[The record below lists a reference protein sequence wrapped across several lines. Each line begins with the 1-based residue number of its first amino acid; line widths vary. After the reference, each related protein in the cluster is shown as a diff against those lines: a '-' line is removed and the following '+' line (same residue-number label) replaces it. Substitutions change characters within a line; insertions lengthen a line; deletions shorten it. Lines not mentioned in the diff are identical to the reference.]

1 MTDKSKGTKGLSAFI
16 IESTFPGFSVG
27 KIENKMGLHGVH
39 TSEILF
45 TDRIVPKENLLGQE
59 GKGFKI
65 CMQTLDVGRVVIAG
79 NLGLH
84 GGKKLTAARRC
95 AKLVKKPH
103 GGRNMKFL
111 QFYRDGRPTLGVITE
126 KGVVDMSAHPELP
139 QTMLALCQS
148 GDTAA
153 LAALD
158 GPYLDEESLTLAPV
172 VTGMEKILCIGLNYR
187 AHAAECGIP
196 LPENPTV
203 FCKLPNALAAH
214 GQAIALPAAEE
225 IDYEAELVLVM
236 GEGGRVF
243 ACTCGNDLS
252 VREWQRASGQWL
264 CGKTYDGFGP
274 IGPYAVDAESLPA
287 GGLGISCRVNGEL
300 RQHSNT
306 SDLIFSPEELV
317 RYLMPRIPLK
327 AGDVIFTGTPSGVM
341 LGYPADQKRWLR
353 AGDTV
358 EVTIEGIGTLKNS
371 FQ

>member
-1 MTDKSKGTKGLSAFI
+1 
-16 IESTFPGFSVG
+16 
-27 KIENKMGLHGVH
+27 
-39 TSEILF
+39 
-45 TDRIVPKENLLGQE
+45 
-59 GKGFKI
+59 
-65 CMQTLDVGRVVIAG
+65 
-79 NLGLH
+79 
-84 GGKKLTAARRC
+84 
-95 AKLVKKPH
+95 
-103 GGRNMKFL
+103 
-111 QFYRDGRPTLGVITE
+111 
-126 KGVVDMSAHPELP
+126 
-139 QTMLALCQS
+139 
-148 GDTAA
+148 
-153 LAALD
+153 
-158 GPYLDEESLTLAPV
+158 
-172 VTGMEKILCIGLNYR
+172 
-187 AHAAECGIP
+187 
-196 LPENPTV
+196 
-203 FCKLPNALAAH
+203 
-214 GQAIALPAAEE
+214 
-225 IDYEAELVLVM
+225 M

>member
-1 MTDKSKGTKGLSAFI
+1 
-16 IESTFPGFSVG
+16 
-27 KIENKMGLHGVH
+27 
-39 TSEILF
+39 
-45 TDRIVPKENLLGQE
+45 
-59 GKGFKI
+59 
-65 CMQTLDVGRVVIAG
+65 
-79 NLGLH
+79 
-84 GGKKLTAARRC
+84 
-95 AKLVKKPH
+95 
-103 GGRNMKFL
+103 MKFL

-214 GQAIALPAAEE
+214 GQAIALPA
-225 IDYEAELVLVM
+225 
-236 GEGGRVF
+236 
-243 ACTCGNDLS
+243 
-252 VREWQRASGQWL
+252 
-264 CGKTYDGFGP
+264 
-274 IGPYAVDAESLPA
+274 

-317 RYLMPRIPLK
+317 RYLMQRIPLK

-358 EVTIEGIGTLKNS
+358 EITIEGIGTLKNS